1 MILNR
6 NIIIYLIAL
15 IIGIATYIFSIKL
28 FENKLEI
35 MLEIKSLKPCYY
47 SIGYGTP
54 YSTSMVVH
62 TQHTGMS
69 QSYSEH
75 LFTFNNIDSNKK
87 LSIFLDTSQ
96 QMIFIKKINIWMKSG
111 FAKYPILEC
120 EGKEIQK
127 YFDNN
132 NVIIGGNDHY
142 TILQNNGNKQAVN
155 FNENTHTQINKRIR
169 VHIEIILWRLLMS
182 VVLSVMFY
190 MIVNSFQ
197 DYNFRK
203 KTTHSPLKIS
213 IFVIAFIIV
222 ITLFYIGSIFDFLP
236 DKKSTENRNMRNEI
250 KINYESF
257 FDIPENITSYANDH
271 FAFRNFLFF
280 AYSVAKAKIF
290 NSASLPE
297 KVILGKK
304 GWFYEID
311 KYADADYRM
320 TNRFHEKDMQLL
332 KSILQKKVSWMQK
345 KGIAFYIMVPP
356 NRNRVYDEFFPER
369 IYKMKNFGHNRL
381 DYYKKY
387 LLEQMQFEIIDPSD
401 SLQYYKYIHDVYY
414 STDSHWNMFGAWVAY
429 STLMNRLKIKF
440 PCLQPIQLNE
450 LNIKDTFNQE
460 GDLAKLLSL
469 ENIYR
474 RKEVIVSYKDSSK
487 KLNYPAE
494 SSIYMRCINKPNRD
508 SCHLKLMLF
517 RDSYSNYLIPYLNEH
532 FDEIVCVWSY
542 DLIQELIENEKPD
555 IVLLEV
561 QQRALLYAMYNA
573 GNF

>member
-6 NIIIYLIAL
+6 KIIIYFIAL
-15 IIGIATYIFSIKL
+15 LIGIFSYIISIKL

-35 MLEIKSLKPCYY
+35 KLEIKSLKPCYY
-47 SIGYGTP
+47 SIGYGIP
-54 YSTSMVVH
+54 YSSSMIVH

-75 LFTFNNIDSNKK
+75 FFTFNNIDSNKK
-87 LSIFLDTSQ
+87 ISIFLDTSQ
-96 QMIFIKKINIWMKSG
+96 QMIFVKKISLGIKSG

-127 YFDNN
+127 YIVHNDA
-132 NVIIGGNDHY
+132 VKGGNDHY
-142 TILQNNGNKQAVN
+142 TILQSNGKNIAVN
-155 FNENTHTQINKRIR
+155 FNELAHIHINKNLQNR
-169 VHIEIILWRLLMS
+169 IEIIFWRLLMS
-182 VVLSVMFY
+182 TMLCVMFY
-190 MIVNSFQ
+190 MIANSFQ
-197 DYNFRK
+197 DYYSQN
-203 KTTHSPLKIS
+203 KIS
-213 IFVIAFIIV
+213 ETRSNTSFFVKAFIV
-222 ITLFYIGSIFDFLP
+222 VYTLFFIGSIFHFLP
-236 DKKSTENRNMRNEI
+236 DKKSTENRNMHNEI
-250 KINYESF
+250 NISYDSF
-257 FDIPENITSYANDH
+257 FDIPENITAYANDH

-280 AYSVAKAKIF
+280 AYSFAKAKML
-290 NSASLPE
+290 NTASLPE

-320 TNRFHEKDMQLL
+320 TNRFYEKDMQLL
-332 KSILQKKVSWMQK
+332 KSILQKKVSWMQERD
-345 KGIAFYIMVPP
+345 IAFYIMVPP

-387 LLEQMQFEIIDPSD
+387 LWEQMQFEIIDPSD

-429 STLMNRLKIKF
+429 STLMTYLKKKF

-474 RKEVIVSYKDSSK
+474 RKEVVVSYKDTIK
-487 KLNYPAE
+487 KFNYPAE

-532 FDEIVCVWSY
+532 FDEVVCVWSY
-542 DLIQELIENEKPD
+542 DLIKELIETEKPD

>member
-1 MILNR
+1 MKAYK
-6 NIIIYLIAL
+6 NIIIYIIAFVF
-15 IIGIATYIFSIKL
+15 GITTYLFSIKL

-47 SIGYGTP
+47 SIGYGKP
-54 YSTSMVVH
+54 FSSSMIVH

-75 LFTFNNIDSNKK
+75 YFTFNNLDSNKK
-87 LSIFLDTSQ
+87 ISIFLDSTQ
-96 QMIFIKKINIWMKSG
+96 QMIFVKKINIWIKSG

-120 EGKEIQK
+120 EGKDIQN
-127 YFDNN
+127 YFEQNN
-132 NVIIGGNDHY
+132 AIIGGNDHY
-142 TILQNNGNKQAVN
+142 TILQNNGNNQAIN
-155 FNENTHTQINKRIR
+155 FNENTHIQIIKNM
-169 VHIEIILWRLLMS
+169 HNHYEIILYRVLMS
-182 VVLSVMFY
+182 IILSVMCY
-190 MIVNSFQ
+190 MIINSFQ
-197 DYNFRK
+197 DYNVQKNR
-203 KTTHSPLKIS
+203 TQSPVNIS
-213 IFVIAFIIV
+213 LFVKSFIIV
-222 ITLFYIGSIFDFLP
+222 FTLFFIGSIFHFLP
-236 DKKSTENRNMRNEI
+236 DKKSTENRNMHNEI
-250 KINYESF
+250 KINYASF
-257 FDIPENITSYANDH
+257 FDTPENISAYANDH

-280 AYSVAKAKIF
+280 AYSVAKAKLF

-320 TNRFHEKDMQLL
+320 TNRFYEKDMQLL
-332 KSILQKKVSWMQK
+332 KSILQKKVRWMQDR
-345 KGIAFYIMVPP
+345 GIAFYIMVPP

-387 LLEQMQFEIIDPSD
+387 LWEQIQFEIIDPTD

-429 STLMNRLKIKF
+429 SSLMKNLKKKYA
-440 PCLQPIQLNE
+440 CLQPIQVSE

-474 RKEVIVSYKDSSK
+474 RKEVIVSYKDTSK
-487 KLNYPAE
+487 KFNYPTE
-494 SSIYMRCINKPNRD
+494 SAIYMRCINKPHRD

-542 DLIQELIENEKPD
+542 DLIQELIEEEKPD
-555 IVLLEV
+555 IVVLEV
-561 QQRALLYAMYNA
+561 QQRALLYALYNA